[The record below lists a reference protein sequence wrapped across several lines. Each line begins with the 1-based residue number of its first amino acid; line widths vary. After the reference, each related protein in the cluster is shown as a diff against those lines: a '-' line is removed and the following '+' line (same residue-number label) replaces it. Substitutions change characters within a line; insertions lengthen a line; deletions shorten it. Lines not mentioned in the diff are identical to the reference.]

1 MSQIQFTI
9 YTKTIL
15 FLSVVL
21 FLQGYLFQNLLP
33 AFTGTILLIFLIYTK
48 TSFKENIGEI
58 AIKREILEK
67 LRFVNHPIHI
77 KTTVQNQGKTLNI
90 TVEDIL
96 PDSAIRIKGE
106 NKRTHIIK
114 PGEELT
120 LEYQIQF
127 TSRGTQTFSGVDLE
141 LSDPSNL
148 YFYKNRQAEPTELM
162 THSDPE
168 EIKKAKR
175 VTTKEHIEITMPS
188 RIGAETLYEME
199 DIRTYLPGDRLKDI
213 DWKATSRLQK
223 LMTRLYQKKEVVDA
237 VILLD
242 CSRSMRRTTGTK
254 SKIDHAANIA
264 VHLTKVFQSVHQPV
278 GLVAYDE
285 FKTIKNIAPTNMYH
299 TIFEELTDLPGQI
312 QTSDYEIKNSTE
324 TIETKKDNPVENQ
337 RFLSTVFPFLAK
349 GKRQINHPSQ
359 ASGIYEAIRI
369 LFMNN
374 KSKLLIILTDL
385 ETNLQSLYSSISL
398 AHARKYNI
406 WLLTSFSPYYN
417 LDTQQLVP
425 EQLENIYTSH
435 TERDKT
441 LIKLKKL
448 NIEVVELTPSMEGAI
463 AIEKIRGK

>member
-1 MSQIQFTI
+1 MLQLYYTL
-9 YTKTIL
+9 YTKSLL
-15 FLSVVL
+15 FLSILL
-21 FLQGYLFQNLLP
+21 FITSYLFTTLLP

-58 AIKREILEK
+58 TIKREILEK

-77 KTTVQNQGKTLNI
+77 KTTIQNQGKTLNI

-96 PDSAIRIKGE
+96 PDSAIRTKGE
-106 NKRTHIIK
+106 NKRTQLIK
-114 PGEELT
+114 PGEEIT
-120 LEYQIQF
+120 LEYQVQF
-127 TSRGTQTFSGVDLE
+127 TSRGTQTFSGVDLK
-141 LSDPSNL
+141 LSDTSNL
-148 YFYKNRQAEPTELM
+148 YFYKKRQAEPTELM

-188 RIGAETLYEME
+188 RIGAETQYEME

-223 LMTRLYQKKEVVDA
+223 LMTRLFQKKEVVDA

-254 SKIDHAANIA
+254 SKIDHATNIA

-285 FKTIKNIAPTNMYH
+285 FKTIKNVAPTNMYH
-299 TIFEELTDLPGQI
+299 MIFEELTDLPGQI
-312 QTSDYEIKNSTE
+312 QTSDYDIKNSLK

-337 RFLSTVFPFLAK
+337 QFISTIFPFLAK

-406 WLLTSFSPYYN
+406 WLLTSYSPYYN
-417 LDTQQLVP
+417 LEAQQLVP
-425 EQLENIYTSH
+425 EQLEEIYTSH
-435 TERDKT
+435 TEREKT